1 RRRRL
6 LADLV
11 CGHGST
17 NDGFRLSGAIPATAE
32 TVEPNGTA
40 TYDVTLEVGSFLLGG
55 ELHDWTGAPETLLSQ
70 ADWLQLTG
78 EDRDALPPAPAAGR
92 TDLVYLELFEQTVT
106 AVEDREIRERA
117 LGGPDTSTRA
127 RPIRRIRVLPD
138 TVADCTAAGAAMEA
152 AVTAPAPGDT
162 TNTPH
167 AFDPVTCEVRSKA
180 RLTVGFS
187 GPGPTADLC
196 QPRVSQGYLGAENQ
210 AIRVQL
216 TRADRFLWAYDN
228 AAPLYRVQVSDPVL
242 APDGSVEIR
251 FLTRP
256 ADPQLFPLEEAVVE
270 VVPWGALLQT
280 LEKIAAPTGH
290 LARVTAAYD
299 PGTATLRVAPAV
311 PGAMLDWL
319 VSPARDPILSPR
331 DPVEEQRYLYLRVW
345 QPGPGDGATLDHPF
359 QPGVPVVLPGTGLEL
374 TFATFG
380 LPGDW
385 WLAAARPNTPDRVVP
400 WRLLDAAAPFGPR
413 RFYASLGLVT
423 WATDAAGNL
432 AATTTDCRHRFRK
445 LCEVETCCTV
455 HVGDGTTSMG
465 DTTDLQAAI
474 DSLPPQGG
482 RVCLLPG
489 VHVAQAEITGRDEVT
504 IQGCGR
510 RSLLVPAPGQTAPVI
525 AITRSSRITLR
536 DFAVESQTTRHI
548 AARRS
553 SALLLEHLEL
563 AARDRGA
570 IFATRVEGLRIVDCR
585 IRTGPL
591 ERRQIGQGVPVEPAV
606 FIAGNVMAMLRT
618 SVETQPG
625 RGAALTA
632 LGGVQVGGDSTDVA
646 IEDCLIRGGNGPGIA
661 LGSIDFQP
669 RAVTIDPDRLIGHY
683 TLLEASPL
691 YASWLTL

>member
-1 RRRRL
+1 MTGDISAYLFDPRQRYGGVGLQQGRVITDTDWNEAGRIEAERRRRL

-290 LARVTAAYD
+290 LAR
-299 PGTATLRVAPAV
+299 
-311 PGAMLDWL
+311 
-319 VSPARDPILSPR
+319 
-331 DPVEEQRYLYLRVW
+331 
-345 QPGPGDGATLDHPF
+345 
-359 QPGVPVVLPGTGLEL
+359 
-374 TFATFG
+374 
-380 LPGDW
+380 
-385 WLAAARPNTPDRVVP
+385 
-400 WRLLDAAAPFGPR
+400 
-413 RFYASLGLVT
+413 
-423 WATDAAGNL
+423 
-432 AATTTDCRHRFRK
+432 
-445 LCEVETCCTV
+445 
-455 HVGDGTTSMG
+455 
-465 DTTDLQAAI
+465 
-474 DSLPPQGG
+474 
-482 RVCLLPG
+482 
-489 VHVAQAEITGRDEVT
+489 
-504 IQGCGR
+504 
-510 RSLLVPAPGQTAPVI
+510 
-525 AITRSSRITLR
+525 
-536 DFAVESQTTRHI
+536 
-548 AARRS
+548 
-553 SALLLEHLEL
+553 
-563 AARDRGA
+563 
-570 IFATRVEGLRIVDCR
+570 
-585 IRTGPL
+585 
-591 ERRQIGQGVPVEPAV
+591 
-606 FIAGNVMAMLRT
+606 
-618 SVETQPG
+618 
-625 RGAALTA
+625 
-632 LGGVQVGGDSTDVA
+632 
-646 IEDCLIRGGNGPGIA
+646 
-661 LGSIDFQP
+661 
-669 RAVTIDPDRLIGHY
+669 
-683 TLLEASPL
+683 
-691 YASWLTL
+691 